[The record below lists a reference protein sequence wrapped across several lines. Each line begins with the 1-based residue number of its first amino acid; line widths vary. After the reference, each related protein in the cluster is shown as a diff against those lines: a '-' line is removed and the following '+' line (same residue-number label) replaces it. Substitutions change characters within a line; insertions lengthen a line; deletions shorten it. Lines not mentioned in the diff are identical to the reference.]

1 MKKKLKLKKN
11 IKKGLVT
18 ILLLLTVY
26 AIATCLLF
34 AASDY
39 IHDKELEINEK
50 R

>member
-26 AIATCLLF
+26 TIVTCLLF

-39 IHDKELEINEK
+39 IHDQELETNEK

>member
-1 MKKKLKLKKN
+1 MKRKLKLKKN
-11 IKKGLVT
+11 VKKRLVT
-18 ILLLLTVY
+18 ILLLLTIYTV
-26 AIATCLLF
+26 ITCVLF

>member
-1 MKKKLKLKKN
+1 MKRKLKLKKN

-18 ILLLLTVY
+18 IVLLLTVY
-26 AIATCLLF
+26 SIITCVLL

-39 IHDKELEINEK
+39 IQKKEVEINEK

>member
-1 MKKKLKLKKN
+1 MKRKLKLKKN
-11 IKKGLVT
+11 VKKGLIT

-26 AIATCLLF
+26 VIVTCLLF

-39 IHDKELEINEK
+39 IRDKELEINEI

>member
-1 MKKKLKLKKN
+1 MKRKLRLKKN
-11 IKKGLVT
+11 IKKELVT
-18 ILLLLTVY
+18 IISLLTLY
-26 AIATCLLF
+26 AVITCALF